1 MITIHENASLKDY
14 NTFGIDC
21 RCQSLIEFNDT
32 FDLRR
37 LYEKGVFNNRW
48 MMLGAGAN
56 TLFDCDYY
64 GGTILRSTS
73 HLYQA
78 QTTGRHC
85 HIKAGSGWVWDKLV
99 DHMMGNGIAG
109 AENLS
114 GIPASLGGAIVQN
127 IGAYGQEISELVS
140 DVEIFD
146 TLTGEIRLLSKD
158 NCGFGYRT
166 SRFKHDGCPVI
177 VTNATLHMVCEDKGW
192 NPCLA
197 YAPLQAYYKSGMTAK
212 DIRKWVL
219 NTRNSKLPDP
229 KILGNA
235 GSFFVNPVV
244 SPEKAR
250 GLITSNPGMPQ
261 YETDGGIKLAA
272 GWLIE
277 HAGLKGYRHGN
288 VGVDKNNALVLV
300 NHGGA
305 TGSEVLQLARHII
318 NEVRR
323 QYGVEL
329 RPEVRI
335 IK

>member
-21 RCQSLIEFNDT
+21 RCQSMIEFDDA

-37 LYEKGVFNNRW
+37 LYEKGLFNNRW

-56 TLFDCDYY
+56 TLFDCDCYD
-64 GGTILRSTS
+64 GIILRSTS
-73 HLYQA
+73 HLYEVYID
-78 QTTGRHC
+78 GEKC
-85 HIKAGSGWVWDKLV
+85 HVKAGAGWVWDQLV
-99 DHMMGNGIAG
+99 DHMMDSGIAG

-114 GIPASLGGAIVQN
+114 GIPATLGGAIVQN
-127 IGAYGQEISELVS
+127 IGAYGQEISELIS
-140 DVEIFD
+140 NVEIFD
-146 TLTGEIRLLSKD
+146 TRTGEIRIISKES
-158 NCGFGYRT
+158 CGFGYRT
-166 SRFKHDGCPVI
+166 SIFKHDGCPVI
-177 VTNATLHMVCEDKGW
+177 VTAAIMHLGCEEKEW
-192 NPCLA
+192 HPCLK

-219 NTRNSKLPDP
+219 STRDSKLPDP
-229 KILGNA
+229 RILGNA

-244 SPEKAR
+244 SSEKAR
-250 GLITSNPGMPQ
+250 ELITSNPGMPQ
-261 YETDGGIKLAA
+261 YNTDHGIKLAA

-277 HAGLKGYRHGN
+277 HAGLKGYRKGQ

-300 NHGGA
+300 NYGDA
-305 TGSEVLQLARHII
+305 TGSEILALANYII
-318 NEVRR
+318 EEVRR
-323 QYGVEL
+323 CYGVEL